1 LITLCGLVLAHS
13 GAKGSKSEGVN
24 VNIPSNIYNFSDY
37 REFLKDRYRQ
47 LKDSDP
53 LFSFRYFSKQAGF
66 GSPNYLKLVMDG
78 KRNLSSDA
86 IGKFA
91 KGLRLDNHETEFF
104 RYMVEFNQCE
114 SEPKR
119 KVYEA
124 KLMYL
129 RELFKVK
136 TLIPELYDYY
146 HEWYHGA
153 IREMIKKG
161 PMKNDPMT
169 IAQNLV
175 PNISEVE
182 AKGSVELLTKL
193 NFISQTADGKLQVTE
208 SATIDSASAAMAQK
222 IYYEQ
227 MAELAAQS
235 LYTQGPETQEFES
248 LTLSLPAAKMQEL
261 KAKIQELVASLSTGG
276 GAGGAMGDAVY
287 QLNIQLFAITKPI
300 DSTKTTSTGAERA
313 A

>member
-1 LITLCGLVLAHS
+1 M
-13 GAKGSKSEGVN
+13 
-24 VNIPSNIYNFSDY
+24 NIPSNIYNFSDY
-37 REFLKDRYRQ
+37 RDFLKDRYRQ
-47 LKDSDP
+47 LKAADP
-53 LFSFRYFSKQAGF
+53 LFSFRFFSKQAGF

-78 KRNLSSDA
+78 KRNLSAEA

-104 RYMVEFNQCE
+104 RYMVEYNQCDN
-114 SEPKR
+114 PAKK

-124 KLMYL
+124 KLLYL

-146 HEWYHGA
+146 HEWYHAA

-161 PMKNDPMT
+161 EVKNDPGV

-175 PNISEVE
+175 PVISEEE
-182 AKGSVELLTKL
+182 AKNSIELLTRL
-193 NFISQTADGKLQVTE
+193 NFVTKTADGTLVSKETPE
-208 SATIDSASAAMAQK
+208 IDATSAAMAQK

-235 LYTQGPETQEFES
+235 LYTQGPETQDFES
-248 LTLSLPAAKMQEL
+248 ITLSLPQDKVGEL
-261 KAKIQELVASLSTGG
+261 REKIKQLMVQL
-276 GAGGAMGDAVY
+276 GANNSQAPSDAVF
-287 QLNIQLFAITKPI
+287 QLNIQLFAITKGISNRKESGVNTQP
-300 DSTKTTSTGAERA
+300 EQA

>member
-1 LITLCGLVLAHS
+1 MAKPLQTLLR
-13 GAKGSKSEGVN
+13 KGKPIEGVQ

-47 LKDSDP
+47 LKEADP
-53 LFSFRYFSKQAGF
+53 LFSFRFFSKQAGF

-78 KRNLSSDA
+78 KRNLSADA

-91 KGLRLDNHETEFF
+91 KGLRLDNHESEYF
-104 RYMVEFNQCE
+104 RYMVEYNQCDNVH
-114 SEPKR
+114 KK

-124 KLMYL
+124 KLLYL

-146 HEWYHGA
+146 HEWYHAA
-153 IREMIKKG
+153 IREVIRKG
-161 PMKNDPMT
+161 KTKNDPAA
-169 IAQNLV
+169 IGQSLV
-175 PNISEVE
+175 PAISEEE
-182 AKGSVELLTKL
+182 ARNSITLLRKL
-193 NFISQTADGKLQVTE
+193 NFVAEGSDGMLTATDSTE
-208 SATIDSASAAMAQK
+208 VDSTSAAMAQK

-235 LYTQGPETQEFES
+235 LYTQGPETQDFES
-248 LTLSLPAAKMQEL
+248 MTLSLPQNRVDEL
-261 KAKIQELVASLSTGG
+261 RAKIRELMVSLGATSTHQP
-276 GAGGAMGDAVY
+276 GDAVY
-287 QLNIQLFAITKPI
+287 QINVQLFALTRPETVRP
-300 DSTKTTSTGAERA
+300 SVTTSPSAEKA

>member
-1 LITLCGLVLAHS
+1 VT
-13 GAKGSKSEGVN
+13 

-47 LKDSDP
+47 LKESDP

-78 KRNLSSDA
+78 KRNLSAEA

-91 KGLRLDNHETEFF
+91 KGLRLDNHESEYF
-104 RYMVEFNQCE
+104 RYMVEYNQCE
-114 SEPKR
+114 NVPKK

-146 HEWYHGA
+146 HEWYHAA

-161 PMKNDPMT
+161 KVKNDPTM
-169 IAQNLV
+169 IAQSLV
-175 PNISEVE
+175 PTISE
-182 AKGSVELLTKL
+182 ADAQASVALLVKL
-193 NFISQTADGKLQVTE
+193 NFVAEGADHMLVSTE
-208 SATIDSASAAMAQK
+208 TTEIDSTSAAMAQK

-235 LYTQGPETQEFES
+235 LYTQGPETQDFES
-248 LTLSLPAAKMQEL
+248 ITLSLPQDKIGEL
-261 KAKIQELVASLSTGG
+261 RTKIRELIASLGG
-276 GAGGAMGDAVY
+276 TATQNGDAVY
-287 QLNIQLFAITKPI
+287 QLNIQLFALTKPI
-300 DSTKTTSTGAERA
+300 GVARESRTGTEKA

>member
-1 LITLCGLVLAHS
+1 MNTA
-13 GAKGSKSEGVN
+13 
-24 VNIPSNIYNFSDY
+24 SNIYNFTDY
-37 REFLKDRYRQ
+37 RDFLKDRYRQ
-47 LKDSDP
+47 LKDTDP

-78 KRNLSSDA
+78 KRNLSAEA

-91 KGLRLDNHETEFF
+91 KGIRLDNHESEYF

-114 SEPKR
+114 NVHKR

-124 KLMYL
+124 KLVYL

-146 HEWYHGA
+146 HEWYHAA
-153 IREMIKKG
+153 IREIVKKG
-161 PMKNDPMT
+161 AIKNDAAA
-169 IAQNLV
+169 IAQSLV
-175 PNISEVE
+175 PNITEVE
-182 AKGSVELLTKL
+182 AKESVALLTTLKFVSVSNEGNL
-193 NFISQTADGKLQVTE
+193 ISTGETE
-208 SATIDSASAAMAQK
+208 IDSTSAALAQK

-235 LYTQGPETQEFES
+235 LYTQGPDTQDFES
-248 LTLSLPAAKMQEL
+248 LTVSLPTDKVKEL
-261 KAKIQELVASLSTGG
+261 KVKIRQLIESISAEGG
-276 GAGGAMGDAVY
+276 HGSESVY
-287 QLNIQLFAITKPI
+287 QLNIQLFALSKPMETAK
-300 DSTKTTSTGAERA
+300 DKEVA